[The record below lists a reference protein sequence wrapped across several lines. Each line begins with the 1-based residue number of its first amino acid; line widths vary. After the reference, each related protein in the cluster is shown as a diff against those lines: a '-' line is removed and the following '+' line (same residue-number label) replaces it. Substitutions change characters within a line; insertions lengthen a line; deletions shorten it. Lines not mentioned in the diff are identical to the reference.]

1 MSFGTGPFGTEPFG
15 TVPQEPGAAGSRHET
30 VVIGAANIRLEPDEM
45 KRLLG
50 RVLHASAPPPNA
62 ERVVCYLLPK
72 RQREAILGDL
82 EEDYRTTF
90 LPKFGPRE
98 ARRMYWS
105 QFIRSVAAIMPG
117 WIWAVVAGAFTWL
130 WGKVGS

>member
-15 TVPQEPGAAGSRHET
+15 TVPQERNVAGT
-30 VVIGAANIRLEPDEM
+30 VAVSATIGTGHVQVGPIEADR
-45 KRLLG
+45 
-50 RVLHASAPPPNA
+50 ASTPPVPHLPPSA
-62 ERVVCYLLPK
+62 ERLACYLLPR

-98 ARRMYWS
+98 ARRMYWAH
-105 QFIRSVAAIMPG
+105 FIRSVAATVPA
-117 WIWAVVAGAFTWL
+117 WIWAAVVGAVGWL
-130 WGKVGS
+130 LSKLGS